1 MAESAP
7 SLNMD
12 TSEDLTTGR
21 RNVLKTSPSKAERV
35 LALENIQI
43 QISENVHTTINS
55 EGSGGSPVDNVP
67 NTDDERR
74 VEMRRRIGVVEA
86 NDTAQAERRKARVLS
101 KKFGEGMLHEM
112 PSIFNKKLWR
122 YNISR
127 CVPGSRNYRGPR
139 QSSR

>member
-43 QISENVHTTINS
+43 QISENVDTTSNG
-55 EGSGGSPVDNVP
+55 EGSAKEKDQHSIRPVDNVS
-67 NTDDERR
+67 NTEDERR
-74 VEMRRRIGVVEA
+74 VEMRRRIGVVEV

-101 KKFGEGMLHEM
+101 KKFGEGMLHEK
-112 PSIFNKKLWR
+112 PSIFNKKL
-122 YNISR
+122 
-127 CVPGSRNYRGPR
+127 
-139 QSSR
+139 

>member
-1 MAESAP
+1 MTESTL

-12 TSEDLTTGR
+12 ISEDLTTPGGG
-21 RNVLKTSPSKAERV
+21 NMSKTSHSNTEHV
-35 LALENIQI
+35 LGLENIQI

-55 EGSGGSPVDNVP
+55 EGSGGSLVDNVP

-112 PSIFNKKLWR
+112 PSIFNKKL
-122 YNISR
+122 
-127 CVPGSRNYRGPR
+127 
-139 QSSR
+139 